1 MEVREASI
9 WVHRPTPRS
18 VVLSCDC
25 DHKSVMADIDL
36 GKLRD
41 FAVQLAKDAGKM
53 ITSARTDQKAAAAEK
68 KNSVDLVTEVDQAV
82 EAFIIEKIRQEYPGH
97 KFIGEET
104 YSSSGQTASILNDEP
119 TWIVDPID
127 GTTNF
132 IHGFPFVAV
141 SIGFAVR
148 QVPTVGVIYGPFLD
162 YMYTAI
168 KGEGSFLNGSKLPFN
183 SPPTAIGS
191 LGNCV
196 IAVEWGSDRAEDG
209 NLKIKSDTYFNLTR
223 QNGGMCHSLRSLG
236 SAALNL
242 CAVASGSMDVY
253 VEGGMWEWDICAG
266 WVILTEAG
274 GLMTTANPAEEIKEP
289 GLCDR
294 MILAVRGSDSREDQE
309 KIVRE
314 FWAQTAGNMIYERK

>member
-1 MEVREASI
+1 
-9 WVHRPTPRS
+9 
-18 VVLSCDC
+18 
-25 DHKSVMADIDL
+25 MADIDL
-36 GKLRD
+36 VALRD
-41 FAVQLAKDAGKM
+41 FAIQLARDAGSM
-53 ITSARTDQKAAAAEK
+53 ITSARSDQKSSAAEK

-82 EAFIIEKIRQEYPGH
+82 EAFIIKQIKKAYPDH

-104 YSSSGQTASILNDEP
+104 YSSSGQTASILDEEP

-141 SIGFAVR
+141 SIGLTIK
-148 QVPTVGVIYGPFLD
+148 QVPTVGVIYAPFLD
-162 YMYTAI
+162 WMYTGI
-168 KGEGSFLNGSKLPFN
+168 KGQGSFLNDKRLPLN
-183 SPPTAIGS
+183 SPPSAIGG

-196 IAVEWGSDRAEDG
+196 VAVEWGSDRVEDG

-223 QNGGMCHSLRSLG
+223 QRGGMCHSLRSLG

-242 CAVASGSMDVY
+242 CAVATGSIDCY

-266 WVILTEAG
+266 WVILIEAG
-274 GLMTTANPAEEIKEP
+274 GLMTTANPAKEIKEP

-294 MILAVRGSDSREDQE
+294 MILAVRGSSNRDDQE
-309 KIVRE
+309 RLVRE
-314 FWAQTAGNMIYERK
+314 FWAQTAGNMVYERN

>member
-1 MEVREASI
+1 MS
-9 WVHRPTPRS
+9 T
-18 VVLSCDC
+18 
-25 DHKSVMADIDL
+25 IDL
-36 GKLRD
+36 EALRD
-41 FAVQLAKDAGKM
+41 FAVDVARRAGTM
-53 ITSARTDQKAAAAEK
+53 ITSARSDQKSSAAEK

-82 EAFIIEKIRQEYPGH
+82 EAFIIQEIKQRYPEH

-104 YSSSGQTASILNDEP
+104 YSASGQTASILNDEP

-141 SIGFAVR
+141 SIGFAIK
-148 QVPTVGVIYGPFLD
+148 QVPTVGVVYGPFLD
-162 YMYTAI
+162 YMYTGI
-168 KGEGSFLNGSKLPFN
+168 KGQGSFLNDQKLPLN
-183 SPPTAIGS
+183 SPAPKIGG

-196 IAVEWGSDRAEDG
+196 VAVEWGSDRTEDG
-209 NLKIKSDTYFNLTR
+209 NLKVKSDTYFNLTR
-223 QNGGMCHSLRSLG
+223 QGGGMCHSLRSLG

-242 CAVASGSMDVY
+242 CAVASGSMDCY

-294 MILAVRGSDSREDQE
+294 MILAVRGSDTADQHQ
-309 KIVRE
+309 IVRE
-314 FWAQTAGNMIYERK
+314 YWAQTAGRLVYDRK

>member
-1 MEVREASI
+1 MV
-9 WVHRPTPRS
+9 
-18 VVLSCDC
+18 
-25 DHKSVMADIDL
+25 DIDL
-36 GKLRD
+36 EELRD
-41 FAVQLAKDAGKM
+41 FAVNLARDAGKM
-53 ITSARTDQKAAAAEK
+53 ITGARTDQKSSAAEK

-82 EAFIIEKIRQEYPGH
+82 EAFIIKQIKSQYPEH

-104 YSSSGQTASILNDEP
+104 YSASGQTASILDDSP

-141 SIGFAVR
+141 SIGFTIK
-148 QVPTVGVIYGPFLD
+148 QVPTVGVVYCPFLD
-162 YMYTAI
+162 YMYTGI
-168 KGEGSFLNGSKLPFN
+168 KGQGSFLNDKKLPLN
-183 SPPTAIGS
+183 SPAPAIGG

-196 IAVEWGSDRAEDG
+196 VAVEWGSDRVEDG
-209 NLKIKSDTYFNLTR
+209 NLKVKSDTYFNLTR

-242 CAVASGSMDVY
+242 CAVASGTMDCY

-266 WVILTEAG
+266 WVILSEAG
-274 GLMTTANPAEEIKEP
+274 GLMTTANPAKDIKEP

-294 MILAVRGSDSREDQE
+294 MILAVRGSSDRADQE
-309 KIVRE
+309 QLVRE
-314 FWAQTAGNMIYERK
+314 FWAQTAGDLVYDRK

>member
-1 MEVREASI
+1 MSG
-9 WVHRPTPRS
+9 
-18 VVLSCDC
+18 
-25 DHKSVMADIDL
+25 IDL
-36 GKLRD
+36 VALRD
-41 FAVQLAKDAGKM
+41 FAVQLARDAGEM
-53 ITSARTDQKAAAAEK
+53 ITSARSDQKSSAAEK

-82 EAFIIEKIRQEYPGH
+82 EAFIIKRIKSEYPEH

-104 YSSSGQTASILNDEP
+104 YSSSGQTASILDDEP

-141 SIGFAVR
+141 SIGFTIKK
-148 QVPTVGVIYGPFLD
+148 VPTVGVIYAPFLN
-162 YMYTAI
+162 YMYTGI
-168 KGEGSFLNGSKLPFN
+168 KGQGSFLNDQRLPLN
-183 SPPTAIGS
+183 SPAPKIGG
-191 LGNCV
+191 LGSCV
-196 IAVEWGSDRAEDG
+196 VAVEWGSDRSEDG

-223 QNGGMCHSLRSLG
+223 QGGGMCHSLRSLG

-242 CAVASGSMDVY
+242 CAVASGTMDCY

-294 MILAVRGSDSREDQE
+294 MILAIRGSDREDQE
-309 KIVRE
+309 QLVRE
-314 FWAQTAGNMIYERK
+314 YWAQTAGVMVYERK